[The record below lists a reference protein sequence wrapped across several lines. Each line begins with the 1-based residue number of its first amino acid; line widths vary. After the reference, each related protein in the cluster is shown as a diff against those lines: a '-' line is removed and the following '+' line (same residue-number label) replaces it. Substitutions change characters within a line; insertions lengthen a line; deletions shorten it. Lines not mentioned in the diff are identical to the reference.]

1 MTDAPNTPA
10 TETTTEPVAVETPAP
25 EVAPSSEIPDQ
36 QRLMEILVEQQKGL
50 DAQAEKLA
58 KFEEMEQKR
67 TEEEQAKAEA
77 LAKSLVTA
85 WSSQVGEEMKDMKA
99 AESSM
104 LKMAKEFP
112 AESQEFFR
120 IAHHASKK
128 HAEQKDLMERAKAES
143 KNTELTETFN
153 KVMSK
158 QVHAASAKT
167 QEKEKTFK
175 DVLAKY
181 STNGKGRDLME
192 EVLEIS
198 KRRRLY

>member
-1 MTDAPNTPA
+1 MTDAPKTPVV
-10 TETTTEPVAVETPAP
+10 TETPAP
-25 EVAPSSEIPDQ
+25 EPVEEVAKVEAPSDIPDQ

-50 DAQAEKLA
+50 DSQAEKLA
-58 KFEEMEQKR
+58 KYEEAERKR
-67 TEEEQAKAEA
+67 TEAEQAKAEA

-85 WSSQVGEEMKDMKA
+85 WATQVGEEMQDMKA

-112 AESQEFFR
+112 EESQEFFR

-128 HAEQKDLMERAKAES
+128 HAAAVTAAAAAKEEGAN
-143 KNTELTETFN
+143 KELKATFN

-158 QVHAASAKT
+158 QVHAASAKKK
-167 QEKEKTFK
+167 EKEQTFK
-175 DVLAKY
+175 DVLARYGTK
-181 STNGKGRDLME
+181 SKGRDLME
-192 EVLEIS
+192 EVVEIS